1 MNPTRA
7 VGIPHPSRVRN
18 DIHIG
23 NVIALVPHLLRGL
36 LPLPRGAR
44 QPREEESLQLYL
56 FPFTPIIRP
65 NSRFGDSSPQK
76 GFGMTNTGNVI
87 ALVPHLLRGLLP
99 LPRGADE
106 CSEEESPQLCLF
118 PLTPIYEPNSCC
130 RDSSPQ
136 KGFGMTN
143 GCLTMKVKGLPC
155 V

>member
-1 MNPTRA
+1 MSPSGCRRVACPVALLILSYVIVYSRSLAGLTSAARKNPCSSICFLPLYYKNPLRA
-7 VGIPHPSRVRN
+7 LGIPHPSRVQN
-18 DIHIG
+18 EIHI
-23 NVIALVPHLLRGL
+23 
-36 LPLPRGAR
+36 
-44 QPREEESLQLYL
+44 
-56 FPFTPIIRP
+56 
-65 NSRFGDSSPQK
+65 
-76 GFGMTNTGNVI
+76 GNVI

-118 PLTPIYEPNSCC
+118 PLTPIYEPNMCC